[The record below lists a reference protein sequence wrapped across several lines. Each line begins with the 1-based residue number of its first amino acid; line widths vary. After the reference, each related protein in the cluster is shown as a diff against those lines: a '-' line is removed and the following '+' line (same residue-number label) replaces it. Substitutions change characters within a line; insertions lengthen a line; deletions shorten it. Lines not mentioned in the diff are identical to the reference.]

1 MDKFIKLSMLPIILT
16 SIVIDKIDTG
26 FIFPKCIIKLFL
38 GLECWGC
45 GMTTAIL
52 ELFKFNW
59 VRAYEINSLAPIVVM
74 LISVIFVKEIFN
86 MVKKNG

>member
-1 MDKFIKLSMLPIILT
+1 MLPIILI
-16 SIVIDKIDTG
+16 SIGIDRIDTG
-26 FIFPKCIIKLFL
+26 FIFPTCIFKLFI

-52 ELFKFNW
+52 ELFRFNW